1 MSFCRLFFHASVPF
15 YRAFAHH
22 QATLLGSAEG
32 GKGLPC
38 RKGWHVISING
49 QVNGLS
55 LVIAMVW

>member
-1 MSFCRLFFHASVPF
+1 MSFCRLFLHESVPC

-32 GKGLPC
+32 GKGPAC
-38 RKGWHVISING
+38 RGGWHVISING